1 MNVWAAMKNGIDTE
15 LAPLL
20 ASAHIL
26 IFEYDRDGFLLSAMG
41 SCLGGG
47 VPPGGSM
54 DPALEVRSGL
64 VSPDVVRR
72 AVSGSAVVY
81 RLTVHGRQIAMR
93 HDPVRGPSGTVD
105 RVVVTAVDVTD
116 LARSHEGAV
125 PAWLAALP

>member
-1 MNVWAAMKNGIDTE
+1 MKNGIDTE

-20 ASAHIL
+20 ASARIL
-26 IFEYDRDGFLLSAMG
+26 IFEYDRDGFLMSASG

-47 VPPGGSM
+47 

-72 AVSGSAVVY
+72 AVSGSAVVE

-105 RVVVTAVDVTD
+105 RVVVTAVDVTE

-125 PAWLAALP
+125 PAWLAELP